1 MSYFKLLNRVK
12 VVIQDERLV
21 KIEPKAI
28 FETIVSKH

>member
-1 MSYFKLLNRVK
+1 MSYFKVLNRVK

-21 KIEPKAI
+21 KIELKAI